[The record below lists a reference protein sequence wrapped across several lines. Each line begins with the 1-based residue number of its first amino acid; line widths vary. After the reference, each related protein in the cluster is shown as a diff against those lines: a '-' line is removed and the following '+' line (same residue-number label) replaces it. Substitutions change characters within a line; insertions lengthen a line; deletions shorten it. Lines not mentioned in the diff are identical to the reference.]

1 MRTTDRRATAPTGI
15 RRVRA
20 VSAVMARRADP
31 TVGSDPA
38 PAGLPHSRPRAVP
51 PPLA

>member
-1 MRTTDRRATAPTGI
+1 VRTTDRRATAPTGI

-20 VSAVMARRADP
+20 VLSRRADP
-31 TVGSDPA
+31 VVGSDPG